1 MEMEVVFADGL
12 NSGLVLV
19 RFTASWRLVPSAGK
33 MSDPT
38 PETPEAVM
46 TRMMPGVCGKL
57 LEGEKVRA
65 NFLAGVTTA
74 VAGPTGDR

>member
-1 MEMEVVFADGL
+1 MEIEVALAEGL
-12 NSGLVLV
+12 NSGLLLV
-19 RFTASWRLVPSAGK
+19 RLTASWRVVPSAGK

-38 PETPEAVM
+38 PETPEAVT

-65 NFLAGVTTA
+65 NLRAGVTTA
-74 VAGPTGDR
+74 AAGPAEDR